1 MNKKKIEIEHE
12 SNKIKSKESQQ
23 LLKKESQ
30 SPQMM
35 ETEEEHLLQKSKIVE
50 NESKLDMLNL
60 YVKELRASSYVT
72 C

>member
-1 MNKKKIEIEHE
+1 LNKKKIEIEHE

-60 YVKELRASSYVT
+60 YVKELRASNYVT